1 MAKTYRSAR
10 GKNVDLDRI
19 LHTNET
25 TRAVGNMNVNA
36 RGDTIDSQNK
46 TIEKRNERIKK
57 QYQKQHKNVVTDDVV
72 PTSTRHARKLA
83 DAIAAAEAAKTNP
96 ARVVEEYTEEKMRVE
111 LPPIKKP
118 AEPDEPAV
126 TAEPEVAAP
135 EPTVN
140 PMTERLGEKAKVAP
154 QPVAQPE
161 PAPQPTV
168 AEPAS
173 TESVPKGKG
182 GLAAAIAKARESKQ
196 EMLKTD
202 RQQARESEGVKR
214 F

>member
-10 GKNVDLDRI
+10 GKSVDLDRI
-19 LHTNET
+19 LNSNET

-46 TIEKRNERIKK
+46 TVQSRNDRVKNA
-57 QYQKQHKNVVTDDVV
+57 YRKQHKNAVVDDVV
-72 PTSTRHARKLA
+72 PTSKRHAQK
-83 DAIAAAEAAKTNP
+83 IANMEAQLEEAKTEATRIAEAYSQEKMK
-96 ARVVEEYTEEKMRVE
+96 VEEPK
-111 LPPIKKP
+111 ISKP
-118 AEPDEPAV
+118 AEEPA
-126 TAEPEVAAP
+126 PSEVSAP

-161 PAPQPTV
+161 PEPQPTV
-168 AEPAS
+168 AEPAP
-173 TESVPKGKG
+173 TESAPKGKG